1 MKDRVVLVE
10 ASVDSDQGSMHGE
23 SDDVVVL
30 RIFVVLLAKVGESS
44 AAVDIVPGSHGGERA
59 ILKTNLDSGA
69 VADWLLAV
77 VEAPVWR
84 RQASCLVV
92 VLSRAG

>member
-1 MKDRVVLVE
+1 MV
-10 ASVDSDQGSMHGE
+10 H
-23 SDDVVVL
+23 
-30 RIFVVLLAKVGESS
+30 RIFVVLLAKLGESP
-44 AAVDIVPGSHGGERA
+44 AAVDIVPGAHSGERA
-59 ILKTNLDSGA
+59 VLKTNLDSGA

-77 VEAPVWR
+77 VEAPAWR